1 MPPIGGQ
8 WLEMMAQQSRAQPT
22 AVVEHVRRDLSES
35 GCTGRIP
42 HVHGLAIGQWP
53 TQHLA
58 GTGRIENE
66 QLHRPIIGLACTL
79 GMQRQ
84 ALRAQISH
92 QSAPIRFLLAGNGAA
107 G

>member
-8 WLEMMAQQSRAQPT
+8 WLETMAQQCRAQPT
-22 AVVEHVRRDLSES
+22 AVVEHVGRELSVS

-42 HVHGLAIGQWP
+42 HFHGLTIGQWP